1 VFITY
6 YKMKQFLTGSI
17 LLIIALGAQAQTL
30 ETGLAI
36 NNTHLWQS
44 NSYNDYVERTEGLG
58 ISAMAR
64 YQRPKSFFLFK
75 NNEAGFEFSHGEIYI
90 KEHTSPGGGGG
101 NVTNIKYNATS
112 FTLNNYFVNFG
123 TLNKGFQVAMG
134 FHYNYKLV
142 SHSDGYYMR
151 RTSRWDTLGH
161 YWFEETYYSLG
172 GKNNPEIH
180 RFNFGP
186 TFGVAFRP
194 FQVGKINLRCRY
206 DISSTIGRELQP
218 GIIGFSNLR
227 QRFTLSMMWRK
238 ED

>member
-1 VFITY
+1 
-6 YKMKQFLTGSI
+6 
-17 LLIIALGAQAQTL
+17 
-30 ETGLAI
+30 
-36 NNTHLWQS
+36 
-44 NSYNDYVERTEGLG
+44 
-58 ISAMAR
+58 
-64 YQRPKSFFLFK
+64 
-75 NNEAGFEFSHGEIYI
+75 
-90 KEHTSPGGGGG
+90 
-101 NVTNIKYNATS
+101 
-112 FTLNNYFVNFG
+112 
-123 TLNKGFQVAMG
+123 
-134 FHYNYKLV
+134 
-142 SHSDGYYMR
+142 MR

-194 FQVGKINLRCRY
+194 FQFGKINLRCRY